1 MEETRVLEKT
11 TDLLQVTD
19 KLYHIMLY
27 RVHLAE
33 LITKR
38 ELADQV
44 RDVIIQLPK
53 AKDLVVEIRRTKM
66 EFIQKTVN
74 SDLFKDDGMDLQ
86 FNYLL

>member
-1 MEETRVLEKT
+1 ME
-11 TDLLQVTD
+11 LLSNLHKCYVP
-19 KLYHIMLY
+19 LM
-27 RVHLAE
+27 E

-74 SDLFKDDGMDLQ
+74 SDLFKDDGMIICYFDL
-86 FNYLL
+86 

>member
-1 MEETRVLEKT
+1 ME
-11 TDLLQVTD
+11 LLSNLHNCYVP
-19 KLYHIMLY
+19 LM
-27 RVHLAE
+27 E

-74 SDLFKDDGMDLQ
+74 SDLFKDDGMIICYIDL
-86 FNYLL
+86 

>member
-1 MEETRVLEKT
+1 ME
-11 TDLLQVTD
+11 LLSNLHECYVP
-19 KLYHIMLY
+19 LM
-27 RVHLAE
+27 E

-66 EFIQKTVN
+66 EFIRKTVN
-74 SDLFKDDGMDLQ
+74 SDLFKDDGMIICYFDL
-86 FNYLL
+86 

>member
-1 MEETRVLEKT
+1 ME
-11 TDLLQVTD
+11 LLSNLHKCYVP
-19 KLYHIMLY
+19 LM
-27 RVHLAE
+27 E

-74 SDLFKDDGMDLQ
+74 SDLFKDDGMIICYIDL
-86 FNYLL
+86 

>member
-1 MEETRVLEKT
+1 ME
-11 TDLLQVTD
+11 LLSNLHECYVP
-19 KLYHIMLY
+19 LM
-27 RVHLAE
+27 E

-74 SDLFKDDGMDLQ
+74 SDLFKDDGMIICYFDL
-86 FNYLL
+86 

>member
-1 MEETRVLEKT
+1 M
-11 TDLLQVTD
+11 
-19 KLYHIMLY
+19 
-27 RVHLAE
+27 E

-74 SDLFKDDGMDLQ
+74 SDLFKDDGMIICYIDL
-86 FNYLL
+86 